1 MSAVTF
7 DTHKVIKQLESAGL
21 PPSQAEA
28 IVAAVTAAQEGAEL
42 VTKKDLQ
49 LALAE
54 LRADLIKWVV
64 GLALAQLALLIG
76 ILTKLL

>member
-21 PPSQAEA
+21 PPAQAEA
-28 IVAAVTAAQEGAEL
+28 IVAAVTAAQEGTEL
-42 VTKKDLQ
+42 VTKKDVQ